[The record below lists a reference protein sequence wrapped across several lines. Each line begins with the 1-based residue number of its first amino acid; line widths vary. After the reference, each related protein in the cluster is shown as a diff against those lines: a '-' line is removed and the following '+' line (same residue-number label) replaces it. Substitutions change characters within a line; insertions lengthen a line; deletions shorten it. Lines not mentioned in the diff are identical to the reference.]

1 MPHVMLRR
9 DWNGNFKRTVKPLMG
24 GESRRLEFAPGEVI
38 EITPE
43 EVPAIMNDLGK
54 ALLPVEWSD
63 EKRKFVV
70 VEVTNVDIAATV
82 QAATDEPETEATGET
97 EAAADAEPS
106 VAAVSAAVEQ
116 DSPTLAA
123 SATEATDGTHTGR
136 RHRR

>member
-9 DWNGNFKRTVKPLMG
+9 DWNGTFKRTVKPLLG
-24 GESRRLEFAPGEVI
+24 GESRRLEFSPGEVI

-82 QAATDEPETEATGET
+82 QAATEEPATEATE
-97 EAAADAEPS
+97 EPAAPADAEPS
-106 VAAVSAAVEQ
+106 AEAASAVVEQ
-116 DSPTLAA
+116 DSPTVP